1 MFLLKLLT
9 AAEGA
14 VSSVTSSDTP
24 AKLSFWDKYGMLILV
39 GAFLVLLVLGMSWS
53 SRKRRKQQEEATEK
67 LNALGAGTKVE
78 TIGGVFGTIVE
89 MNKKEGTFVLE
100 TGSEQFGKT
109 YIRFDRNAIG
119 RIIDAVETPVE
130 EEEQEEEVEN
140 VEDVAPEFAPVA
152 DNAETEEK
160 KED

>member
-1 MFLLKLLT
+1 MFLWKLLS
-9 AAEGA
+9 ASESVLNSASN
-14 VSSVTSSDTP
+14 SSSGQEN
-24 AKLSFWDKYGMLILV
+24 LSFWDKYGMMILV
-39 GAFLVLLVLGMSWS
+39 GAFLVLIVLGMFWS
-53 SRKRRKQQEEATEK
+53 SRKRRKQQQETMEK
-67 LNALGAGTKVE
+67 LNALGAGTKIE

-100 TGSEQFGKT
+100 TGSEKFGKT
-109 YIRFDRNAIG
+109 YMVFDRNAIA
-119 RIIDAVETPVE
+119 RIIDAVETPV